1 MKLDLST
8 DQAQTIL
15 QLADA
20 AVRAHGLQC
29 ARQAVTVMDILDA
42 AAAAEQANPQAAPEV
57 P

>member
-1 MKLDLST
+1 MKLELST
-8 DQAQTIL
+8 DNAQTIL

-29 ARQAVTVMDILDA
+29 VRQAVTVMDLLDA
-42 AAAAEQANPQAAPEV
+42 AAAAEQAESQSAPEV